1 MRPAKLMHRGELS
14 MRILLTVLAL
24 VAGFQP
30 ASALAAPNDFRV
42 VSGTLLHPATLGSG
56 AAAAVLQSDEGTVYY
71 ADLRAVSGIPAL
83 ERGAAVTLVGFEG
96 PRPDQL
102 AAQMIYPPDIAPE
115 LADASA
121 ARSERIDGR
130 IESLAGLTVVVRAAD
145 GSEAAF
151 LLRGVSTKTRELL
164 QSGDLVTVFGRP
176 GETDFVVTGIIQ
188 RQD

>member
-1 MRPAKLMHRGELS
+1 MHRGELS